1 MKNYKIKG
9 IELNEYDMQLIKE
22 YYEYQN
28 RMDMLL
34 FDYDITE
41 EEAGK
46 LSAKIGKYMRDY
58 DMTEREAMNE
68 ILKNM

>member
-58 DMTEREAMNE
+58 NMTEIEAKNE
-68 ILKNM
+68 ILKDM